1 MYRNKKKIGNYM
13 NYKTKILQYLIST
26 KPKHY
31 GIMQELINKGVFDK
45 ILKINLK
52 KEDKED
58 NYQNVEKSFIEKL
71 TFFVDFF
78 HNNFPSIKEKGHILE
93 LILTT
98 NIPEFLTTPIT
109 LKELNDKYIIYSM
122 KKTIVNNFLTIFKQ
136 IRNNIPIQEL
146 NKLKIKYNY
155 NLDKLTD
162 VENLFNLLKDLV
174 ITNITNDDNILY
186 LFDNYANKMTKIE
199 KEYNFN
205 KQETIIKINNEYIY
219 YYNKIFTNYYK
230 RIKILK
236 ITKFIYKMTN

>member
-1 MYRNKKKIGNYM
+1 M

-58 NYQNVEKSFIEKL
+58 NNQNVEESFIEKL

-122 KKTIVNNFLTIFKQ
+122 KKTIINNFLTIFKQ
-136 IRNNIPIQEL
+136 IRNNISIQEL
-146 NKLKIKYNY
+146 NKIKLKYNY

-174 ITNITNDDNILY
+174 TTNITNDDNILY

-199 KEYNFN
+199 KENNLN

-236 ITKFIYKMTN
+236 ITKFIYKMT

>member
-1 MYRNKKKIGNYM
+1 M

-58 NYQNVEKSFIEKL
+58 NNQNVEESFIEKL
-71 TFFVDFF
+71 TYFVDFF

-109 LKELNDKYIIYSM
+109 LKELNNKYIIYSM
-122 KKTIVNNFLTIFKQ
+122 KKTIINNFLTIFKQ

-146 NKLKIKYNY
+146 NKIKLKYNY
-155 NLDKLTD
+155 NLDNLTD

-174 ITNITNDDNILY
+174 TTNITNDDNILY

-199 KEYNFN
+199 KEYNLN

-236 ITKFIYKMTN
+236 ITKFIYKMT

>member
-1 MYRNKKKIGNYM
+1 MYRNKKKIGNHM

-45 ILKINLK
+45 ILKINFK
-52 KEDKED
+52 KENKED
-58 NYQNVEKSFIEKL
+58 NNQNVEESFIEKL

-174 ITNITNDDNILY
+174 TTNITNDDNILY

-199 KEYNFN
+199 KEYNLN

-236 ITKFIYKMTN
+236 ITKFIYKMT

>member
-1 MYRNKKKIGNYM
+1 M

-58 NYQNVEKSFIEKL
+58 NNQNVEESFIEKL

-122 KKTIVNNFLTIFKQ
+122 KKTIINNFLTIFKQ

-146 NKLKIKYNY
+146 NKIKLKYNY
-155 NLDKLTD
+155 NLDNLTD

-174 ITNITNDDNILY
+174 TTNITNDDNILY

-199 KEYNFN
+199 KEYNLN

-236 ITKFIYKMTN
+236 ITKFIYKMT

>member
-1 MYRNKKKIGNYM
+1 MYRNKKKIGNHM

-58 NYQNVEKSFIEKL
+58 NNQNVEESFIEKL

-122 KKTIVNNFLTIFKQ
+122 KKTIINNFLTIFKQ
-136 IRNNIPIQEL
+136 IRNNISIQEL
-146 NKLKIKYNY
+146 NKIKLKYNY

-174 ITNITNDDNILY
+174 TTNITNDDNILY

-199 KEYNFN
+199 KENNLN

-236 ITKFIYKMTN
+236 ITKFIYKMT

>member
-1 MYRNKKKIGNYM
+1 M

-45 ILKINLK
+45 ILKINFK

-58 NYQNVEKSFIEKL
+58 NNQNVEESFIEKL

-98 NIPEFLTTPIT
+98 NIPEFLTSPIT

-146 NKLKIKYNY
+146 NKIKIKYNY

-174 ITNITNDDNILY
+174 TTNITNDDNILY

-199 KEYNFN
+199 KEYNLN

-236 ITKFIYKMTN
+236 ITKFIYKMT

>member
-1 MYRNKKKIGNYM
+1 MYRNKKKIGKHM

-58 NYQNVEKSFIEKL
+58 NNQNVEESFIEKL

-146 NKLKIKYNY
+146 NKIKIKYNY

-174 ITNITNDDNILY
+174 ITNITNDDNLIY

-199 KEYNFN
+199 KEYNLN
-205 KQETIIKINNEYIY
+205 KKETINKINNEYTY
-219 YYNKIFTNYYK
+219 YYKKIFNNYQK
-230 RIKILK
+230 RIKVINLAK
-236 ITKFIYKMTN
+236 CIYKLT

>member
-1 MYRNKKKIGNYM
+1 MYRNKKKIGNHM

-31 GIMQELINKGVFDK
+31 EIMQELINKGVFDK

-52 KEDKED
+52 KED
-58 NYQNVEKSFIEKL
+58 NNQNVEESFIEKL

-109 LKELNDKYIIYSM
+109 LKELNDKYIIYLM
-122 KKTIVNNFLTIFKQ
+122 KKTIINNFLTIFKQ

-146 NKLKIKYNY
+146 NKIKIKYNY

-174 ITNITNDDNILY
+174 TTNITNDDNILY

-199 KEYNFN
+199 KEYNLN

-236 ITKFIYKMTN
+236 ITKFIYKMT

>member
-1 MYRNKKKIGNYM
+1 MYRNKKKIGNHM

-45 ILKINLK
+45 ILKLNLK

-58 NYQNVEKSFIEKL
+58 NNQNVEESFIEKL

-78 HNNFPSIKEKGHILE
+78 HNNFPSIKEKGQILE

-98 NIPEFLTTPIT
+98 NIPKILTTPIN

-146 NKLKIKYNY
+146 NKIKIKYNY
-155 NLDKLTD
+155 NLEKLTD

-174 ITNITNDDNILY
+174 ITNITNDDNILC

-199 KEYNFN
+199 KEYNLN

-236 ITKFIYKMTN
+236 ITKFIYKMT

>member
-1 MYRNKKKIGNYM
+1 M
-13 NYKTKILQYLIST
+13 NYKNKILQYLIST

-31 GIMQELINKGVFDK
+31 GIMQELINNGVFDK
-45 ILKINLK
+45 ILKINFK
-52 KEDKED
+52 KEDNNK
-58 NYQNVEKSFIEKL
+58 NVEESFIEKL

-98 NIPEFLTTPIT
+98 NIPEFLTTPVT

-122 KKTIVNNFLTIFKQ
+122 KKTIINNLLIIFKQ

-146 NKLKIKYNY
+146 NKIKIKYNY
-155 NLDKLTD
+155 NLDNLTD

-174 ITNITNDDNILY
+174 TTNITNDDNILY

-199 KEYNFN
+199 KEYNLN

-236 ITKFIYKMTN
+236 ITKFIYKMT

>member
-13 NYKTKILQYLIST
+13 NYKTKILQYLTST
-26 KPKHY
+26 KPKY
-31 GIMQELINKGVFDK
+31 YVLMQELINNTIFDK
-45 ILKINLK
+45 ILNNNSIIENKNN
-52 KEDKED
+52 EE
-58 NYQNVEKSFIEKL
+58 SFIEKL
-71 TFFVDFF
+71 TYFIDFF
-78 HNNFPSIKEKGHILE
+78 HTNFPSIKEKGQILE

-109 LKELNDKYIIYSM
+109 LKEQNDKYIIYSM

-136 IRNNIPIQEL
+136 IRNNITIQEL
-146 NKLKIKYNY
+146 NKLKIKYSY
-155 NLDKLTD
+155 NLDNLTD

-174 ITNITNDDNILY
+174 ITNITNDDNILC

-199 KEYNFN
+199 EENNLN
-205 KQETIIKINNEYIY
+205 KQETINKINNEYIY

-236 ITKFIYKMTN
+236 ITKFIYKMT

>member
-1 MYRNKKKIGNYM
+1 MYRNKKKIGNHM

-58 NYQNVEKSFIEKL
+58 NNQNVEESFIEKL

-122 KKTIVNNFLTIFKQ
+122 KKTIINNFLTIFKQ

-146 NKLKIKYNY
+146 NKIKLKYNY
-155 NLDKLTD
+155 NLDNLTD

-174 ITNITNDDNILY
+174 TTNITNDDNILY

-199 KEYNFN
+199 KEYNLN

-236 ITKFIYKMTN
+236 ITKFIYKMT